1 MSRGGCRQHQLNFS
15 LEPSEF
21 YPFTLFFQFFGR
33 SAIALA
39 QFLAVLDA
47 IPNAADEDCQKQEKE
62 NYACLRFFRIT
73 KKAVIA
79 DMITVTVVK

>member
-1 MSRGGCRQHQLNFS
+1 MNFS

-21 YPFTLFFQFFGR
+21 FPFSLLFQFFGR

-39 QFLAVLDA
+39 QFFAVLDA
-47 IPNAADEDCQKQEKE
+47 IPNAADESCQKQDKE
-62 NYACLRFFRIT
+62 NYACLHFFRIT